1 MRKIFRHEN
10 NRSRSWKRRGHLRR
24 CLGHSRNCQR
34 NCIVRGLEHIN
45 LSNKL
50 DDDDILVISDLD
62 EIIDR
67 NILTIIRANN
77 IKIEAKRLN
86 MMILGTEGSEFS
98 EWVLI
103 DLGEV
108 IVHIMTEK
116 TREFY
121 KLEKLWSIEED
132 EG

>member
-1 MRKIFRHEN
+1 MN
-10 NRSRSWKRRGHLRR
+10 
-24 CLGHSRNCQR
+24 
-34 NCIVRGLEHIN
+34 
-45 LSNKL
+45 
-50 DDDDILVISDLD
+50 LD
-62 EIIDR
+62 EQIKVVENVIDDLKGENVVTINIMKQSDDMEAIIIATGKSIQHAR
-67 NILTIIRANN
+67 GIANN
-77 IKIEAKRLN
+77 VSIEAKRLN
-86 MMILGTEGSEFS
+86 MMVLGTEGAEFS
-98 EWVLI
+98 EWILV

>member
-1 MRKIFRHEN
+1 MKLDKQVKVVVDVINELKGEEIVTLN
-10 NRSRSWKRRGHLRR
+10 VLEQSVDMEAIIVATGRSTQH
-24 CLGHSRNCQR
+24 
-34 NCIVRGLEHIN
+34 VRGI
-45 LSNKL
+45 
-50 DDDDILVISDLD
+50 
-62 EIIDR
+62 
-67 NILTIIRANN
+67 ANN

-116 TREFY
+116 TRAFY
-121 KLEKLWSIEED
+121 KLEKLWSVD
-132 EG
+132 EYDN

>member
-1 MRKIFRHEN
+1 MNLEVVEN
-10 NRSRSWKRRGHLRR
+10 VIDNLKGENVVTINVMKQSDDMEAIIIATGKSIQHARG
-24 CLGHSRNCQR
+24 
-34 NCIVRGLEHIN
+34 I
-45 LSNKL
+45 
-50 DDDDILVISDLD
+50 
-62 EIIDR
+62 
-67 NILTIIRANN
+67 ANN
-77 IKIEAKRLN
+77 VSIEAKRLN
-86 MMILGTEGSEFS
+86 MMVLGTEGAEFS
-98 EWVLI
+98 EWILV

>member
-1 MRKIFRHEN
+1 MKLDKQVKVVVDVIDELKGEEIVTLN
-10 NRSRSWKRRGHLRR
+10 VLEQSVDMEAIIVATGRSIQL
-24 CLGHSRNCQR
+24 
-34 NCIVRGLEHIN
+34 VRGI
-45 LSNKL
+45 
-50 DDDDILVISDLD
+50 
-62 EIIDR
+62 
-67 NILTIIRANN
+67 ANN

-116 TREFY
+116 TRAFY
-121 KLEKLWSIEED
+121 KLEKLWSVEED
-132 EG
+132 EN

>member
-1 MRKIFRHEN
+1 MNLNEQIKVVEN
-10 NRSRSWKRRGHLRR
+10 VIDDLKGENVVTINVMKQSDDMEAIIIATGKSIQHARG
-24 CLGHSRNCQR
+24 
-34 NCIVRGLEHIN
+34 I
-45 LSNKL
+45 
-50 DDDDILVISDLD
+50 
-62 EIIDR
+62 
-67 NILTIIRANN
+67 ANN
-77 IKIEAKRLN
+77 VSIEAKRLN
-86 MMILGTEGSEFS
+86 MMVLGTEGAEFS
-98 EWVLI
+98 EWILV

>member
-1 MRKIFRHEN
+1 MN
-10 NRSRSWKRRGHLRR
+10 
-24 CLGHSRNCQR
+24 
-34 NCIVRGLEHIN
+34 
-45 LSNKL
+45 
-50 DDDDILVISDLD
+50 LD
-62 EIIDR
+62 EQIKVVENVIDDLKGENVVTLNVMKQSDDMEAIIIATGKSIQHAR
-67 NILTIIRANN
+67 GIANN
-77 IKIEAKRLN
+77 VSIEAKRLN
-86 MMILGTEGSEFS
+86 MMVLGTEGAEFS
-98 EWVLI
+98 EWILV